1 MRPAGS
7 GSVYWLEGKQMKRLN
22 VIVVRAIAVGAVSAA
37 ILAGSALAVQAQTP
51 TLGEVAKKEADR
63 RKAQPPAGKVY
74 TNKDL
79 PASAQTPAGAPGAGA
94 AAPVDPVA
102 AATAEKPA
110 EQKPQGEAKPEG
122 EVKPEPAG
130 EQKDEAWW
138 KNRIMSTR
146 EELRRNEM
154 FAEALQ
160 TRINAL
166 SRDYTSRDNP
176 AQRRQI
182 GQDRADALSELNRVK
197 ADVERG
203 KKQIADIEEEAR
215 KAGVP
220 PGWLR

>member
-1 MRPAGS
+1 MRHLIT
-7 GSVYWLEGKQMKRLN
+7 SVAR
-22 VIVVRAIAVGAVSAA
+22 IVALGTMSAA
-37 ILAGSALAVQAQTP
+37 ILGGSPPAARAQTP

-63 RKAQPPAGKVY
+63 RKGQPSAGKVY

-79 PASAQTPAGAPGAGA
+79 PASAQVPATGAPASGQGTAT
-94 AAPVDPVA
+94 PVDPVA
-102 AATAEKPA
+102 AATA
-110 EQKPQGEAKPEG
+110 QKPGEAKPEG
-122 EVKPEPAG
+122 EPKAEGETKPEG
-130 EQKDEAWW
+130 ETKDEAWW
-138 KNRIMSTR
+138 KNRVMSTR

-182 GQDRADALSELNRVK
+182 GQQRADSLSELSRVK
-197 ADVERG
+197 QDIERG

>member
-1 MRPAGS
+1 
-7 GSVYWLEGKQMKRLN
+7 MKRLT
-22 VIVVRAIAVGAVSAA
+22 VIVARAVALGAVTAA
-37 ILAGSALAVQAQTP
+37 ILGGSALTVQAQTP

-63 RKAQPPAGKVY
+63 RKAQPAAGKVY

-79 PASAQTPAGAPGAGA
+79 PPSAQAPAAPSGAGTG
-94 AAPVDPVA
+94 APVDPVA

-110 EQKPQGEAKPEG
+110 EPKPEG
-122 EVKPEPAG
+122 EAKPEPAG

-138 KNRIMSTR
+138 KNRMMSTR

-160 TRINAL
+160 TRINSL

-182 GQDRADALSELNRVK
+182 GQERAESLSELNRVK
-197 ADVERG
+197 SDVERG

>member
-1 MRPAGS
+1 MRRLIT
-7 GSVYWLEGKQMKRLN
+7 SVAR
-22 VIVVRAIAVGAVSAA
+22 VVALGTLGTLSAA
-37 ILAGSALAVQAQTP
+37 ILGGSAAAVLAQTP

-63 RKAQPPAGKVY
+63 RKAQPSAGTVY

-79 PASAQTPAGAPGAGA
+79 PASAQAPATGAPAPGRETAT
-94 AAPVDPVA
+94 PVDPVA
-102 AATAEKPA
+102 AATAQKPA
-110 EQKPQGEAKPEG
+110 EAKPEAEAKAEG
-122 EVKPEPAG
+122 ETKPEG
-130 EQKDEAWW
+130 ETKDEAWW
-138 KNRIMSTR
+138 KNRMMSTR

-182 GQDRADALSELNRVK
+182 GQERAESLSELSRVK
-197 ADVERG
+197 QDVERG

>member
-1 MRPAGS
+1 MRRLIT
-7 GSVYWLEGKQMKRLN
+7 SVAR
-22 VIVVRAIAVGAVSAA
+22 VVALGTMSAA
-37 ILAGSALAVQAQTP
+37 ILGGSAAAVRAQTP

-63 RKAQPPAGKVY
+63 RKAQPSAGKVY

-79 PASAQTPAGAPGAGA
+79 PASAQAPATGAPASGRETAT
-94 AAPVDPVA
+94 PVDPVA
-102 AATAEKPA
+102 AATAQKPA
-110 EQKPQGEAKPEG
+110 DAKPEG
-122 EVKPEPAG
+122 EAKAEGETKPEA
-130 EQKDEAWW
+130 ETKDEAWW
-138 KNRIMSTR
+138 KNRVMSTR

-182 GQDRADALSELNRVK
+182 GQERAESLSELSRVK
-197 ADVERG
+197 QDVERG

>member
-1 MRPAGS
+1 
-7 GSVYWLEGKQMKRLN
+7 MKRL
-22 VIVVRAIAVGAVSAA
+22 IVSVARVVAPALSAV
-37 ILAGSALAVQAQTP
+37 ILAGSAGAVQAQTP
-51 TLGEVAKKEADR
+51 TLGDVAKKEADR
-63 RKAQPPAGKVY
+63 RKAQPPSGKVY

-79 PASAQTPAGAPGAGA
+79 PASAQLPAGGGRETAT
-94 AAPVDPVA
+94 PVDPVA

-110 EQKPQGEAKPEG
+110 EQKPEGEAKPEG
-122 EVKPEPAG
+122 ET
-130 EQKDEAWW
+130 KDEAWW

-182 GQDRADALSELNRVK
+182 GQDRAEALSELNRVK
-197 ADVERG
+197 QDVERG

-215 KAGVP
+215 KASVP

>member
-1 MRPAGS
+1 
-7 GSVYWLEGKQMKRLN
+7 MKRLT
-22 VIVVRAIAVGAVSAA
+22 VIVARAVALGAVTAA
-37 ILAGSALAVQAQTP
+37 ILGGSALTVQAQTP

-63 RKAQPPAGKVY
+63 RKAQPAAGKVY

-79 PASAQTPAGAPGAGA
+79 PPSAQAPAAPSGAGTG
-94 AAPVDPVA
+94 APVDPVA

-110 EQKPQGEAKPEG
+110 DPKPEG
-122 EVKPEPAG
+122 EAKPEPAG

-138 KNRIMSTR
+138 KNRMMSTR

-160 TRINAL
+160 TRINSL

-182 GQDRADALSELNRVK
+182 GQERAESLSELNRVK
-197 ADVERG
+197 SDVERG